1 MRLFHTSIL
10 RTVTVASLLLSA
22 GACSDYLEEKNLSS
36 LTDSNYFTSPGSF
49 DALVVGT
56 YNQLRDA
63 TRQYQLHFLGTDIIT
78 RQGLISGQ
86 NPVND
91 YVNLNA
97 QEGTLVPIWNS
108 YYAIIKNANVVLSR
122 ANVVPGL
129 TESAKQLGFAEV
141 KFLRAYSYFTLAVQ
155 FGGLP
160 LVLDEVR
167 TATTDFA
174 RASEEDVFK
183 QVISDLESAAAVLP
197 AVPTQTGRASKGAV
211 QHLLA
216 KVYLTRGYKPFG
228 TPADFEKARQLAD
241 EVIKSGTYSL
251 LPTFAAVT
259 DYNNQVNKEVIFAV
273 QYTSTLTAN
282 GAGNDRHQLFKFA
295 YEAYPGMSRTS
306 DYNKAIQDYS
316 PTPYFYSLFSD
327 HDVREAATYSRVIYA
342 VVDNAARG
350 VVKGDTVIYFPK
362 RAWTA
367 AQKAAKKYRVFNPDE
382 YFTPDGTTTSHFPMF
397 RRYDDPSAPYT
408 DTGAPPQGTRDAV
421 LFRLAE
427 TYLIAAEAALKA
439 GNASLAADYIN
450 PVRQRAA
457 MPGFVSEF
465 TVKPA
470 DATINLILEERAR
483 ELTGEVSRWEDLK
496 RTGTLIER
504 VLAYNPHAQLNK
516 AIDQHNLLRP
526 IPQREIDLTGGKI
539 TQNQGY

>member
-1 MRLFHTSIL
+1 MRLLHTSFL
-10 RTVTVASLLLSA
+10 RSATLATLLLSA
-22 GACSDYLEEKNLSS
+22 GACTDYLEEKNLSS
-36 LTDSNYFTSPGSF
+36 LTDSNYFTSAGSF

-56 YNQLRDA
+56 YNQLRDL
-63 TRQYQLHFLGTDIIT
+63 TRQYQPQFWGTDILT

-86 NPVND
+86 NTLND

-97 QEGTLVPIWNS
+97 QEGAMASIWNS
-108 YYAIIKNANVVLSR
+108 SYGLIKNANIVMSR
-122 ANVVPGL
+122 ASSVPGL
-129 TESAKQLGFAEV
+129 TDAAKEMGFAEV
-141 KFLRAYSYFTLAVQ
+141 KFLRAYGYFTLAVQ
-155 FGGLP
+155 FGGVP

-167 TATTDFA
+167 TATTDFS
-174 RASEEDVFK
+174 RATEEEVFK
-183 QVISDLESAAAVLP
+183 QIVSDLESAVAVLP
-197 AVPTQTGRASKGAV
+197 AVPTQVGRATKGAA
-211 QHLLA
+211 QHLLS
-216 KVYLTRGYKPFG
+216 KVYLTRGYKSFG
-228 TPADFEKARQLAD
+228 TPADFEKALQLAD
-241 EVIKSGTYSL
+241 GVIKSGTYGL

-259 DYNNQVNKEVIFAV
+259 DYTNQVNKEVIFAV

-295 YEAYPGMSRTS
+295 YEGYPGMSRTN

-327 HDVREAATYSRVIYA
+327 RDTREAATYSRVIYA
-342 VVDNAARG
+342 VVDNASKG

-362 RAWTA
+362 KAWTV

-397 RRYDDPSAPYT
+397 RRYDDPSAPYA
-408 DTGAPPQGTRDAV
+408 DTGTPPQGTRDAV
-421 LFRLAE
+421 IYRLAE

-439 GNASLAADYIN
+439 GKVAQAAEYIN

-465 TVKPA
+465 TVAPA
-470 DATINLILEERAR
+470 DVTMNLILEERAR

-496 RTGTLIER
+496 RTGTLIDR

-516 AIDQHNLLRP
+516 AIDKHNLVRP
-526 IPQREIDLTGGKI
+526 IPQREIDLTGGKL
-539 TQNQGY
+539 TQNEGY